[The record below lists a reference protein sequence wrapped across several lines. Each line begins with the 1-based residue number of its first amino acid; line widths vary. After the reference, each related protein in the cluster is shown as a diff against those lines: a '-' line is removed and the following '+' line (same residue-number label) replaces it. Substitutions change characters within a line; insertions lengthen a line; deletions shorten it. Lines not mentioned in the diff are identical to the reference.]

1 MLSLFGDFMLD
12 RSLALRFKRV
22 VEVMELSLC
31 EQIAQILISNRS
43 AGAACSRS
51 VFLSNGAAERLELLG
66 IVADHFKFD
75 HVGDLGFGNVD
86 VGSFQA
92 RPV

>member
-1 MLSLFGDFMLD
+1 
-12 RSLALRFKRV
+12 
-22 VEVMELSLC
+22 MELSLG
-31 EQIAQILISNRS
+31 ERIAQILISNRS

-66 IVADHFKFD
+66 IAADRFKFD
-75 HVGDLGFGNVD
+75 HHVGDLGFGNVD
-86 VGSFQA
+86 VGSFQP